1 MAYEFAGI
9 EKKWRQRWEN
19 CGLYRSEIDPS
30 RPKHYALT
38 MLPYTSGDLHIG
50 HWYAIAPS
58 DVRARYMRMKGHN
71 VLFPIGFDAFG
82 LPAENAAIQ
91 RGIHPAKWTL
101 DNVER
106 MRGQLKTMGAMFDWT
121 REAITCLPEYYRWT
135 QWLFL
140 KFYANGLAYREKA
153 PVDWCPQCNTTLAR
167 EQVWGEDRHCERCDT
182 PVIKK
187 DLDQWLFRITRYAEE
202 LLDFSEIA
210 WPDRVQTMQENWIG
224 RSEGVEFEMRVK
236 NSESSFRVFTTRPD
250 TIFGMSFAVL
260 APEHPLVDEITA
272 PDQREAVKAYCVKA
286 SRQSEIERLSV
297 DKEQDGVFT
306 GAYAINPMNNADV
319 PIYIADYVLLQ
330 YGTGAIMAVPAHDE
344 RDFDFAKKYGL
355 PIPVVIAPDDWD
367 GEALI
372 QPYTGARR
380 MINSGK
386 FDGLPSQDGKD
397 AVADD
402 LESRGIG
409 KRKVNYRLHDWL
421 ISRQR
426 YWGCPI
432 PIIYCDTC
440 GTVPVPERDLPVMLP
455 DDAEFLPTGES
466 PLKYHDSFLHTTC
479 PKCGTSAQRE
489 TDTMDTFMCSSWYQY
504 RYLSPHCDA
513 GPFEP
518 REGEYWLPVDQYTG
532 GIEHATMHLLYTRFF
547 TKAMRDMD
555 LVSDDEPMTRLF
567 NQGVILGEDQE
578 RMSKSRGNV
587 VNPDDLIVQYGTDC
601 IRAYV
606 MFLGR
611 WEQGGPWNSSSLEG
625 IPRFLNRV
633 WRIVVENVT
642 PTKGDATQEAEDNLR
657 RLTHQTIRKVSE
669 DFETF
674 GFNTALAALMTFSN
688 RLLAAKNTPVARPAT
703 IEMPVQVNGKVHT
716 CAWKEAIET
725 LVLLLAP
732 VTPHLSEELWSRI
745 GGGYSVH
752 QRDWPEWDETLA
764 RPATIE
770 MPVQVNGKVRARI
783 EVEVDA
789 GQEEIESLALEQPN
803 VKAHVQDQKPK
814 KSIIVIPNRLVNIV
828 V

>member
-688 RLLAAKNTPVARPAT
+688 RLLAAKNTPV
-703 IEMPVQVNGKVHT
+703 VHT

-789 GQEEIESLALEQPN
+789 GQEEIESRMGRNARSPSN
-803 VKAHVQDQKPK
+803 D
-814 KSIIVIPNRLVNIV
+814 
-828 V
+828 

>member
-1 MAYEFAGI
+1 MAYEFSEI
-9 EKKWRQRWEN
+9 EKKWRQRWEDTD
-19 CGLYRSEIDPS
+19 LYRSQIDPS

-50 HWYAIAPS
+50 HWYAIVPS

-91 RGIHPAKWTL
+91 RDIHPAQWTL

-106 MRGQLKTMGAMFDWT
+106 MREQLKTMGAMFDWT

-140 KFYANGLAYREKA
+140 KFHANGLAYREKA

-167 EQVWGEDRHCERCDT
+167 EQVWGEDRHCERCNT

-187 DLDQWLFRITRYAEE
+187 DLDQWLFRITQYAEE
-202 LLDFSEIA
+202 LLDFSKIE
-210 WPDRVQTMQENWIG
+210 WPNRVQAMQENWIG

-236 NSESSFRVFTTRPD
+236 NSESSFRAFTTRPD

-260 APEHPLVDEITA
+260 APEHPLVDEITS
-272 PDQREAVKAYCVKA
+272 PEQRKAVKAYCVKA
-286 SRQSEIERLSV
+286 ERQSEIERLSV
-297 DKEQDGVFT
+297 DKEQDGIFT

-344 RDFDFAKKYGL
+344 RDFDFANKYGL

-367 GEALI
+367 GETLI
-372 QPYTGARR
+372 QPYTDAGR
-380 MINSGK
+380 MVNSGQ
-386 FDGLPSQDGKD
+386 FDGLSSEDGKD
-397 AVADD
+397 AVAND
-402 LESRGIG
+402 LESRDIG
-409 KRKVNYRLHDWL
+409 ERKVNYRLHDWL

-440 GTVPVPERDLPVMLP
+440 GIVPVPVHDLPVVLP

-466 PLKYHDSFLHTTC
+466 PLKYHEGFLHTTC
-479 PKCGTSAQRE
+479 PKCGAPAQRE

-504 RYLSPHCDA
+504 RYLSTHYDT

-518 REGEYWLPVDQYTG
+518 HEGEYWLPVDQYTG

-578 RMSKSRGNV
+578 KMSKSQGNV
-587 VNPDDLIVQYGTDC
+587 VNPDDLIAQYGADC
-601 IRAYV
+601 IRAYL
-606 MFLGR
+606 MFLSR
-611 WEQGGPWNSSSLEG
+611 WEQGGPWNSSSVEG

-633 WRIVVENVT
+633 WRIVVENGI
-642 PTKGDATQEAEDNLR
+642 PAKGDSTKEAQDDLR

-688 RLLAAKNTPVARPAT
+688 GLLAAQNTPV
-703 IEMPVQVNGKVHT
+703 VHT
-716 CAWKEAIET
+716 DAWEEAIQA
-725 LVLLLAP
+725 LILLLAP
-732 VTPHLSEELWSRI
+732 ITPHLSEELWSRI
-745 GGGYSVH
+745 GGEYSVH
-752 QRDWPEWDETLA
+752 KQNWPEWDEDLA

-770 MPVQVNGKVRARI
+770 MPVQVNGKVRARM

-803 VKAHVQDQKPK
+803 VQAHVQDNNPK
-814 KSIIVIPNRLVNIV
+814 KIIVIPNRLVNIV